1 MRGQHS
7 PSAAR
12 RQLGARLRQLR
23 DTAKLTGK
31 TAGERTG
38 TTHATISKYENGK
51 RLPELEQLNQLL
63 DVYNVSG
70 EDERAVFH
78 ELLDD
83 ASGDGWWEAYD
94 DVLPHK
100 FSTYIGMELDAAT
113 VTAYESLLIHGLLQ
127 TPEYAQELVQAVRVT
142 QYPDEIERLV
152 EVRMR
157 RKNLFHRSPPF
168 QLTVIM
174 EEAAIRRLVGG
185 PEVMRPQ
192 LNYLLQMQEEE
203 NIRIQVLPL
212 SVGAHIGLDGSISLL
227 TFEEEPSVGY
237 SESVTGNTYLTKPR
251 DISRCKLILQRL
263 QEKALSATDTN
274 DLIAEAIKELR

>member
-1 MRGQHS
+1 MQGQHS

-12 RQLGARLRQLR
+12 RQLGARLRHLR
-23 DTAKLTGK
+23 DATKLTGK
-31 TAGERTG
+31 AAGERAG
-38 TTHATISKYENGK
+38 VTHATISKYENGK
-51 RLPELEQLNQLL
+51 LLPELEQLDQLL
-63 DVYNVSG
+63 DVYNVPD

-100 FSTYIGMELDAAT
+100 FGTYIGLELDAAT
-113 VTAYESLLIHGLLQ
+113 VTAYESLVVHGLLQ
-127 TPEYAQELVQAVRVT
+127 TPEYARALLQTIHVT
-142 QYPDEIERLV
+142 QYPDEIDRLV

-157 RKNLFHRSPPF
+157 RKNLFHRSSPF

-185 PEVMRPQ
+185 PEVMMPQ
-192 LNYLLQMQEEE
+192 LDYLLQTQEEE
-203 NIRIQVLPL
+203 NIHIQVLPL
-212 SVGAHIGLDGSISLL
+212 SIGAHIGLDGSISLL
-227 TFEEEPSVGY
+227 TFEDEPSVGY
-237 SESVTGNTYLTKPR
+237 SESTTGNTYLRKPR
-251 DISRCKLILQRL
+251 EISRCKLILQRL
-263 QEKALSATDTN
+263 QEAALSTTDTN